1 MAKAKSFKSEMA
13 TQPIN
18 PAATYITTPSAPPA
32 IAADDEHEFKSKRFN
47 LLIKPSTHA
56 AIEKIAAMKR
66 ESVNNLINKILE
78 AYADDNKALVAK
90 YDETF
95 GEEG

>member
-18 PAATYITTPSAPPA
+18 PAATYITPPA
-32 IAADDEHEFKSKRFN
+32 IAADDEREFKSKRFN

-66 ESVNNLINKILE
+66 ESVNNLINKVLE
-78 AYADDNKALVAK
+78 AYAEDNKALVAK